1 VGERVRM
8 AIDIEAHAS
17 LFHRGNKVV
26 NIDLTRRVV
35 PHYDHPIVCWGH
47 RQLVL
52 EPCELVVARLR
63 NDILMKPAEDGRN
76 ASRQWWVVLGHA

>member
-1 VGERVRM
+1 M